1 MNKIKFS
8 FFFFLITLSSHSQ
21 KYYDSNDLKYFI
33 DFTNRKANLKFQDLK
48 INGPIEEFISHYGN
62 RYTVVKG
69 DSIHWLLQQSDQRNK
84 YLSYLILKGE
94 YREVQNLAKWEYTNK
109 KLEVL
114 ASDRIFSGYFNDYFN
129 FVDEVEYQKLS
140 SDRLIGNYLN
150 DANLLGEYKIKV
162 YRDNGINFFDLDIV
176 GTIELNRKGIVIET
190 NLPTLTR
197 FTGSYDSQLNA
208 NVEFVKKG
216 IIVGNIDFKEK
227 AIFSLNL
234 DLEKKVG
241 TLSTLEIEVDKEG
254 AELKKRKTT
263 TFIIQD

>member
-1 MNKIKFS
+1 M
-8 FFFFLITLSSHSQ
+8 TLSSHSQ

-62 RYTVVKG
+62 RYTVNTR
-69 DSIHWLLQQSDQRNK
+69 DSTLATQQSDKRNK

-162 YRDNGINFFDLDIV
+162 YRDNGINFLILTLLVRLSSIERELLLRLIFQHLQDLLV
-176 GTIELNRKGIVIET
+176 
-190 NLPTLTR
+190 
-197 FTGSYDSQLNA
+197 SYDSQLNA
-208 NVEFVKKG
+208 NVEFVKKR
-216 IIVGNIDFKEK
+216 NN
-227 AIFSLNL
+227 S
-234 DLEKKVG
+234 
-241 TLSTLEIEVDKEG
+241 
-254 AELKKRKTT
+254 R
-263 TFIIQD
+263 QY

>member
-1 MNKIKFS
+1 MCIR
-8 FFFFLITLSSHSQ
+8 
-21 KYYDSNDLKYFI
+21 DS
-33 DFTNRKANLKFQDLK
+33 
-48 INGPIEEFISHYGN
+48 N

-69 DSIHWLLQQSDQRNK
+69 DSIHWLLQQSDKRNK

-140 SDRLIGNYLN
+140 SDRLIGDYLN

-176 GTIELNRKGIVIET
+176 GKIELKQDKRTRNRGELDLHIEKLGVDYKGKSNGEIVQI
-190 NLPTLTR
+190 
-197 FTGSYDSQLNA
+197 QLDAASNFIDKSMLA
-208 NVEFVKKG
+208 GKRELILVHG
-216 IIVGNIDFKEK
+216 VGN
-227 AIFSLNL
+227 
-234 DLEKKVG
+234 G
-241 TLSTLEIEVDKEG
+241 TLKKEVHKLLKSYYGIRFEQGDSRKYGDGATLVH
-254 AELKKRKTT
+254 LKG
-263 TFIIQD
+263 

>member
-8 FFFFLITLSSHSQ
+8 FFFFLMTLSAHSQ

-69 DSIHWLLQQSDQRNK
+69 DSIHWLLQQSDKRNK
-84 YLSYLILKGE
+84 YLSYL
-94 YREVQNLAKWEYTNK
+94 
-109 KLEVL
+109 
-114 ASDRIFSGYFNDYFN
+114 
-129 FVDEVEYQKLS
+129 
-140 SDRLIGNYLN
+140 
-150 DANLLGEYKIKV
+150 IKV

-176 GTIELNRKGIVIET
+176 GTIELNRMGIVIET

-234 DLEKKVG
+234 DIEKKVG
-241 TLSTLEIEVDKEG
+241 TLSTLEMEVDKEG
-254 AELKKRKTT
+254 IELKKRKTT

>member
-1 MNKIKFS
+1 MNKFKYS
-8 FFFFLITLSSHSQ
+8 FFFFLITLSVNSQ

-33 DFTNRKANLKFQDLK
+33 DFTNRQANLMFQDLK

-69 DSIHWLLQQSDQRNK
+69 DSIHWLLQQSDKRNK

-114 ASDRIFSGYFNDYFN
+114 ASDRIFSGYFKDYFN
-129 FVDEVEYQKLS
+129 FVDEREYQKLS
-140 SDRLIGNYLN
+140 SDRLIGDYLY
-150 DANLLGEYKIKV
+150 DASLLGEYKIKV
-162 YRDNGINFFDLDIV
+162 YRNNGVNYFDLDIV
-176 GTIELNRKGIVIET
+176 GTIEINRKGVVIET

-197 FTGSYDSQLNA
+197 FTGTYDSELNA
-208 NVEFVKKG
+208 NIEFVKKG
-216 IIVGNIDFKEK
+216 LIAGKIDFIEK

-234 DLEKKVG
+234 DLEKKVAI
-241 TLSTLEIEVDKEG
+241 LSTLEVEVDMEG
-254 AELKKRKTT
+254 VELTKRKTT
-263 TFIIQD
+263 TFIIED

>member
-1 MNKIKFS
+1 M
-8 FFFFLITLSSHSQ
+8 
-21 KYYDSNDLKYFI
+21 
-33 DFTNRKANLKFQDLK
+33 
-48 INGPIEEFISHYGN
+48 
-62 RYTVVKG
+62 
-69 DSIHWLLQQSDQRNK
+69 
-84 YLSYLILKGE
+84 SYLILKGE

-197 FTGSYDSQLNA
+197 FAGSYDSQLNA

-227 AIFSLNL
+227 GIFSLNL

-263 TFIIQD
+263 TFIIQE